1 MKSILFSGVALFL
14 TAASA
19 VAQAPGIYNAVG
31 TIERLDS
38 ASVVVKT
45 DTNTETFALA
55 PSLVVLQNKVATLND
70 IKPNDF
76 VASAAV
82 VKDDGKLHSTELR
95 IFPEALRGLGE
106 GQRPM
111 SGASAGQTMTNA
123 TVTGTVLANGSN
135 TMKVRFPGGE
145 SELVLDPGVPVTRI
159 DQVERSMLKPGLKVR
174 VQAVRNGE
182 GMVANRVTVM
192 SD

>member
-1 MKSILFSGVALFL
+1 MKSILFSGMALFF

-19 VAQAPGIYNAVG
+19 IAQAPGTYNAVG

-38 ASVVVKT
+38 ASLAVKT
-45 DTNTETFALA
+45 DANTETFALA

-82 VKDDGKLHSTELR
+82 VKDGKLHSTELR

-123 TVTGTVLANGSN
+123 TVTGAVLANGSN
-135 TMKVRFPGGE
+135 TLKVRFPGGD

-159 DQVERSMLKPGLKVR
+159 DQVERSMLKPVSR
-174 VQAVRNGE
+174 SAFRPCA
-182 GMVANRVTVM
+182 MATAWWRTA
-192 SD
+192 